1 MSVHDELWD
10 VAVVGAGAAG
20 LYASIQAAKLGLKCI
35 LIERK
40 TNIGAKILMSGG
52 TRCNVTNLNAAA
64 DDYASEQI
72 RTVGS
77 ILKQHRPD
85 EVAGFFASA
94 GVEFHAEDDGRMY
107 PSTDRAKTIL
117 DALLSECR
125 RLKVTIVNNICIE
138 NIERHAD
145 RFRSDSPSGSF
156 LSKTVILASGG
167 LSFPTTGSDGTGFN
181 IAKRL
186 GHSLIETTPSLVP
199 LTTSDP
205 EKYSELAGITCKAS
219 VSGKV
224 GAKVFVKFSG
234 SMLFTHRGISGPIAL
249 NISRY
254 WLREKSA
261 EKVFEIDF
269 WPQQEAAWIEKYLV
283 EAPSEKGGSHMKSL
297 IDGFVPKKIAAF
309 LIRQSGIKE
318 DLKVSSL
325 TKQQRVR
332 LVNEIKHHRYPVSA
346 SEGYA
351 KAEVTAGGVNLKE
364 VNHVTMESKIQ
375 PGLFIIGEML
385 DADGRIGGF
394 NFQWAWSTA
403 ATAAKGVQKCLKQ
416 SRL

>member
-1 MSVHDELWD
+1 MSAQDEIWD

-20 LYASIQAAKLGLKCI
+20 LYAAIHAAKLGLKCL

-52 TRCNVTNLNAAA
+52 TRCNVTNMNAAA
-64 DDYASEQI
+64 DDYASDQI

-107 PSTDRAKTIL
+107 PSTDKAKTIL

-125 RLKVTIVNNICIE
+125 RLKVVIVNNVCIE
-138 NIERHAD
+138 NIARSGD
-145 RFRSDSPSGSF
+145 LFRSDSSSGSF
-156 LSKTVILASGG
+156 LSRTVILASGG
-167 LSFPTTGSDGTGFN
+167 LSFPTTGSDGTGFL
-181 IAKRL
+181 IVKRL

-205 EKYSELAGITCKAS
+205 EKYLELAGIACNAA

-224 GAKVFVKFSG
+224 GTKVFSRFSG

-261 EKVFEIDF
+261 GKIFEIDF
-269 WPQQEAAWIEKYLV
+269 APDKDAGWIEAYLV
-283 EAPSEKGGSHMKSL
+283 RASSEKGGSHIKSL
-297 IDGFVPKKIAAF
+297 VDRFVPKKIASF
-309 LIRQSGIKE
+309 LTRQSGIKD
-318 DLKVSSL
+318 DLKISSL
-325 TKQQRVR
+325 TKQQRIR
-332 LVNEIKHHRYPVSA
+332 LINEIKYHRYPVSA

-351 KAEVTAGGVNLKE
+351 KAEVTAGGVSLKE